1 MRRVVVT
8 GMGAISPFGRGVAEL
23 TSGLSENRSA
33 IKNIEHLAEY
43 EGLRTRL
50 AALVPGVNDR
60 DIVRNKRRSM
70 SRQSIFA
77 VLAAREALAQA
88 ELPETNFGSGRY
100 GVAIGTTISS
110 LETCEKFFADHLK
123 DKSFLRMKTSLF
135 FKTMNHSAAT
145 NVAQY
150 FGLAGR
156 LLAPAAACATG
167 CQALGYAY
175 EMILSGA
182 QEAMVCGG
190 TEEFH
195 PLSAATFDLMNAAS
209 FRYNEKPEWA
219 SRPFDRKRDGV
230 VCGEGAGIL
239 VLEEFSAAAKRGT
252 KILAEIIG
260 FATLTETGSIAEPSS
275 AAMQKCI
282 SAALADAG
290 VKPED
295 IDYVNAHAT
304 ATEKGDI
311 AEAQALAEIFGTSV
325 PVSSFKGHLGHTLA
339 ASGGLETIATL
350 EMMQRGELWPTRNL
364 DEIDPQC
371 SGLDI
376 FSGIKAGDFK
386 LALKNN
392 FALGGVNCCLVIK
405 SLIASGTA
413 GVK

>member
-1 MRRVVVT
+1 MRRRVVIT
-8 GMGAISPFGRGVAEL
+8 GTGAISPFGPGVAAL
-23 TSGLSENRSA
+23 ISGLIENRSA
-33 IKNIEHLAEY
+33 VVKLDELAGY

-50 AALVPGVNDR
+50 AAPVAGVDGR
-60 DIVRNKRRSM
+60 EIARNKRRSM

-88 ELPETNFGSGRY
+88 GLPAANFSSGSY
-100 GVAIGTTISS
+100 GVAVGTTISS
-110 LETCEKFFADHLK
+110 LKTCENFFADHLQ

-135 FKTMNHSAAT
+135 FKTMNHSAAA

-150 FGLAGR
+150 FGFNGR

-209 FRYNEKPEWA
+209 FRYNDNPKQA
-219 SRPFDRKRDGV
+219 SRPFDSNRDGV

-239 VLEEFSAAAKRGT
+239 VLEEKTAAEKRG
-252 KILAEIIG
+252 AEIRAEIVG
-260 FATLTETGSIAEPSS
+260 FATLTETGSIAEPSRQ
-275 AAMQKCI
+275 AMRKCMN
-282 SAALADAG
+282 AALVNAG
-290 VKPED
+290 VAAED

-311 AEAQALAEIFGTSV
+311 AEAQALAGIFADRA
-325 PVSSFKGHLGHTLA
+325 PVSSLKGHLGHTLA

-350 EMMQRGELWPTRNL
+350 EMLRRGELWPTRNL
-364 DEIDPQC
+364 DEIDSECVGP
-371 SGLDI
+371 DI
-376 FSGIKAGDFK
+376 FTGIKRGNFK

-405 SLIASGTA
+405 SGRP
-413 GVK
+413 GKQE

>member
-1 MRRVVVT
+1 MRRVAIT

-23 TSGLSENRSA
+23 VSGLAENRSA
-33 IKNIEHLAEY
+33 VKYLDRLADY
-43 EGLRTRL
+43 EGLRTRV
-50 AALVPGVNDR
+50 AALVPGVEDR
-60 DIVRNKRRSM
+60 DIARSKRRSM

-77 VLAAREALAQA
+77 VLAAREALGQA
-88 ELPETNFGSGRY
+88 ALPESQFAGGRY
-100 GVAIGTTISS
+100 GVAVGTTISS
-110 LETCEKFFADHLK
+110 LDTCENFFADHLL

-150 FGLAGR
+150 FGLNGR

-167 CQALGYAY
+167 CQAVGYAY
-175 EMILSGA
+175 EMIVSGA
-182 QEAMVCGG
+182 QDAMVCGG

-195 PLSAATFDLMNAAS
+195 PLSAATFNLMNAAS
-209 FRYNEKPEWA
+209 FRYNEKPEQA
-219 SRPFDRKRDGV
+219 SRPFDSKRDGV

-239 VLEEFSAAAKRGT
+239 VLEEFDTAVKRGA

-275 AAMQKCI
+275 GAMQQCMLE
-282 SAALADAG
+282 ALAQAG

-311 AEAQALAEIFGTSV
+311 AEAQALAGIFADKV

-350 EMMQRGELWPTRNL
+350 KMMQRGELWPTRNL
-364 DEIDPQC
+364 DEVDPQC
-371 SGLDI
+371 VGPDI
-376 FSGIKAGDFK
+376 FSGIRRGDFK

-392 FALGGVNCCLVIK
+392 FALGGVNCCLIVK
-405 SLIASGTA
+405 SAA
-413 GVK
+413 NF

>member
-1 MRRVVVT
+1 MRRVVIT
-8 GMGAISPFGRGVAEL
+8 GMGAVSPFGRGVGEL
-23 TSGLSENRSA
+23 LSGLAENRSA
-33 IKNIEHLAEY
+33 IKTLERLAEY

-50 AALVPGVNDR
+50 AALVPGVEDK
-60 DIVRNKRRSM
+60 DIARNKRRSM

-77 VLAAREALAQA
+77 VLAAREAIEQA
-88 ELPETNFGSGRY
+88 ALPEINFAGGDY

-110 LETCEKFFADHLK
+110 LETCENFFADHLL

-145 NVAQY
+145 NVAQF
-150 FGLAGR
+150 FGLNGR

-167 CQALGYAY
+167 CQAAGYAY

-182 QEAMVCGG
+182 QKAMICGG

-209 FRYNEKPEWA
+209 FRYNEKPEQA
-219 SRPFDRKRDGV
+219 SRPFDSKRDGV

-239 VLEEFSAAAKRGT
+239 VLEELSAAEKRGAE
-252 KILAEIIG
+252 ILAEIIG

-275 AAMQKCI
+275 AAMQKCM
-282 SAALADAG
+282 SAALANAG
-290 VKPED
+290 VKPDD

-311 AEAQALAEIFGTSV
+311 AEAQALAGIFGDRV

-339 ASGGLETIATL
+339 ASGGLETIATIK
-350 EMMQRGELWPTRNL
+350 MMQLGELWPTRNL

-371 SGLDI
+371 SGPDI
-376 FSGIKAGDFK
+376 FSGIKAGDFN

-392 FALGGVNCCLVIK
+392 FALGGVNCCLVMK
-405 SLIASGTA
+405 SLI
-413 GVK
+413 

>member
-1 MRRVVVT
+1 MRRVVIT
-8 GMGAISPFGRGVAEL
+8 GTGAISPFGRGVAEL
-23 TSGLSENRSA
+23 IKGLNEHRSA
-33 IKNIEHLAEY
+33 VEILDYLADY

-60 DIVRNKRRSM
+60 DIARNKRRSM

-77 VLAAREALAQA
+77 VLAAREALDQA
-88 ELPETNFGSGRY
+88 GLSEKNFASGNY

-110 LETCEKFFADHLK
+110 LETCENFFADHLK

-145 NVAQY
+145 NVAQF
-150 FGLAGR
+150 FGLEGR

-167 CQALGYAY
+167 CQAIGYAY
-175 EMILSGA
+175 EMIAAGM

-209 FRYNEKPEWA
+209 FRYNENPKLA
-219 SRPFDRKRDGV
+219 SRPFDRQRDGV

-239 VLEEFSAAAKRGT
+239 VLEEFESAKKRGAE
-252 KILAEIIG
+252 ILAEIIG

-275 AAMQKCI
+275 AAMQKCMI
-282 SAALADAG
+282 SALDAAG
-290 VKPED
+290 VKPEN
-295 IDYVNAHAT
+295 IDYINAHAT

-311 AEAQALAEIFGTSV
+311 AEAQALTAVFGSRV

-339 ASGGLETIATL
+339 ASGGLETIATV
-350 EMMQRGELWPTRNL
+350 EMLRRGEIWPTRNL

-371 SGLDI
+371 IGPDI
-376 FSGIKAGDFK
+376 FSGIRTGDFK

-405 SLIASGTA
+405 AES
-413 GVK
+413 

>member
-1 MRRVVVT
+1 MRRVVIT
-8 GMGAISPFGRGVAEL
+8 GTGAVSPFGRGVEELVRGLAE
-23 TSGLSENRSA
+23 NCSA
-33 IKNIEHLAEY
+33 VKKLESLAEY

-60 DIVRNKRRSM
+60 DIARNKRRSM

-77 VLAAREALAQA
+77 VLAAREALEQA
-88 ELPETNFGSGRY
+88 ALPESNFGSGDY
-100 GVAIGTTISS
+100 GVAVGTTISS
-110 LETCEKFFADHLK
+110 LETCENFFADHLT

-145 NVAQY
+145 NVAQF
-150 FGLAGR
+150 FGLNGR

-175 EMILSGA
+175 EMIAAGA
-182 QEAMVCGG
+182 QEAMICGG

-209 FRYNEKPEWA
+209 FRYNEKPEQA
-219 SRPFDRKRDGV
+219 SRPFDLKRDGV

-239 VLEEFSAAAKRGT
+239 VLEELSAAEKRGAE
-252 KILAEIIG
+252 ILAEIIG

-275 AAMQKCI
+275 AAMQKCML
-282 SAALADAG
+282 AALANAG

-295 IDYVNAHAT
+295 IDYINAHAT

-311 AEAQALAEIFGTSV
+311 AEAQALLGIFGERV

-339 ASGGLETIATL
+339 ASGGLETIATV
-350 EMMQRGELWPTRNL
+350 EMLRRGEIWPTRNL
-364 DEIDPQC
+364 DEIDSQC
-371 SGLDI
+371 SGPDI
-376 FSGIKAGDFK
+376 FSGIRSGDFK

-405 SLIASGTA
+405 SVT
-413 GVK
+413 

>member
-1 MRRVVVT
+1 MRRVVIT
-8 GMGAISPFGRGVAEL
+8 GMGAVSPFGRGVGEL
-23 TSGLSENRSA
+23 LSGLAENRSA
-33 IKNIEHLAEY
+33 IKTLERLAEY

-50 AALVPGVNDR
+50 AALVPGVEDK
-60 DIVRNKRRSM
+60 DIARNKRRSM

-77 VLAAREALAQA
+77 VLAAREAIEQA
-88 ELPETNFGSGRY
+88 ALPEVNFAGGDY

-110 LETCEKFFADHLK
+110 LETCENFFADHLL

-145 NVAQY
+145 NVAQF
-150 FGLAGR
+150 FGLNGR

-167 CQALGYAY
+167 CQAVGYAY

-209 FRYNEKPEWA
+209 FRYNEKPEQA
-219 SRPFDRKRDGV
+219 SRPFDSKRDGV

-239 VLEEFSAAAKRGT
+239 VLEELSAAEKRGVE
-252 KILAEIIG
+252 ILAEIIG

-275 AAMQKCI
+275 AAMQKCMN
-282 SAALADAG
+282 AALANAG
-290 VKPED
+290 VKPDD

-311 AEAQALAEIFGTSV
+311 AEAQALAGIFGDRV

-339 ASGGLETIATL
+339 ASGGLETIATIK
-350 EMMQRGELWPTRNL
+350 MMQLGELWPTRNL

-371 SGLDI
+371 SGPDI
-376 FSGIKAGDFK
+376 FSGIKAGDFN

-392 FALGGVNCCLVIK
+392 FALGGVNCCLVMK
-405 SLIASGTA
+405 SLI
-413 GVK
+413 